1 MGPLTSSVWCLAQV
15 LCGWQVSPFSWGTN
29 WRLRFEVEDDALKSD
44 LHVCTQVHSSA
55 ICNSQREGTTQ
66 GPVMDEWRGKMW
78 SVHTLEAGSACT
90 RKEIL
95 TPAVAPRHL
104 EDTVPSEIGRRT
116 GQILGNSICMR
127 FPEQSGHGDRKEN
140 GGCRGQGE
148 WGASV

>member
-1 MGPLTSSVWCLAQV
+1 MSGEAKCG
-15 LCGWQVSPFSWGTN
+15 LCTHWKPVPPAPG
-29 WRLRFEVEDDALKSD
+29 RRF
-44 LHVCTQVHSSA
+44 
-55 ICNSQREGTTQ
+55 
-66 GPVMDEWRGKMW
+66 
-78 SVHTLEAGSACT
+78 
-90 RKEIL
+90 L

-116 GQILGNSICMR
+116 GQMLGNSICMR